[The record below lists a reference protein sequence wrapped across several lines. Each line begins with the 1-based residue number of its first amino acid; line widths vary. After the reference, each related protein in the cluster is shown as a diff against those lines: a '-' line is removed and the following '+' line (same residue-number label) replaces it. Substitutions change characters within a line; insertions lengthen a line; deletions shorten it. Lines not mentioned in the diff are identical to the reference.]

1 MTKKGHQT
9 LLKNSFKNSCQ
20 SFHKIIDMNP
30 SVYKEILD
38 YMVALSRGEFED
50 FDIKCCYVKHVRP
63 LKIKYTVMDTYS
75 TSQDY
80 FSITSTKDFKVY
92 VQTELS
98 RLYSRTHFQFKVSI
112 ENGFI
117 SFMFK
122 LSRFQE

>member
-1 MTKKGHQT
+1 MKMVPSALPNT
-9 LLKNSFKNSCQ
+9 SRF
-20 SFHKIIDMNP
+20 IMNT
-30 SVYKEILD
+30 SLYQNILD
-38 YMVALSRGEFED
+38 YMVSLSRGEFED
-50 FDIKCCYVKHVRP
+50 FDIQCCYVKNTRP
-63 LKIKYTVMDTYS
+63 KKIKYTVSDMYS

-80 FSITSTKDFKVY
+80 FSITSTKEFKVY

-98 RLYSRTHFQFKVSI
+98 RLFSRTHFQFKVST